1 MLSDRDLCAAAAA
14 AYSGTATFV
23 CAGDVHCLVTEQGG
37 YVLVAFRGTELN
49 DIADWLRD
57 FDAVPAD
64 GGPLGICH
72 AGFLNG
78 ACAALPLLKP
88 FLTTSKPFIVTGHSL
103 GGALAICTAALL
115 ASEGNPPALCT
126 TFGAPAVSVMGT
138 IARVL
143 GKVPGVRWWDGND
156 PVPFEPPWPYQQDRS
171 LTHIGTP
178 MVDPIAAHMIARYA
192 AELPP
197 PVAIPLAA

>member
-1 MLSDRDLCAAAAA
+1 MISDIDLCAAAAA
-14 AYSGTATFV
+14 AYSTPATIIV
-23 CAGDVHCLVTEQGG
+23 GDVHCVVTEQPMQ
-37 YVLVAFRGTELN
+37 LIVAFRGTEP
-49 DIADWLRD
+49 DQIDDWLRD
-57 FDAVPAD
+57 FDAIPAD

-78 ACAALPLLKP
+78 ARSVLAQLQTIIQQAGKP
-88 FLTTSKPFIVTGHSL
+88 VYLTGHSL

-126 TFGAPAVSVMGT
+126 TFGAPPVSVMGT

-143 GKVPGVRWWDGND
+143 GSVPGARYWDGND
-156 PVPFEPPWPYQQDRS
+156 PVPFVPPWPYQQDRS